1 MSYRII
7 KVNGNTLPKLK
18 QAIIVMNL
26 ETSAHSTKTGEYGSG
41 AYWKRDR
48 LIGGYLVYHNSKV
61 IGWGA
66 LFEDDDEAHLFI
78 HRNHRRQ
85 GLGTKIVK
93 RFQKEHPDKVF
104 CPWNRRVQGF
114 FNKRQAHYVRR
125 YLDF

>member
-1 MSYRII
+1 MSYRIV
-7 KVNGNTLPKLK
+7 KVTERTIPKLRE
-18 QAIIVMNL
+18 AVIEMNL
-26 ETSAHSTKTGEYGSG
+26 ETTAHTKKRGEYGSG
-41 AYWKRDR
+41 AYWKREW

-114 FNKRQAHYVRR
+114 FNKRNVHYVRR
-125 YLDF
+125 YLEW